1 MLTVEVHLYTV
12 QDVSVLT
19 VEVHL
24 YTVQEVC

>member
-12 QDVSVLT
+12 QEVSVLT

>member
-1 MLTVEVHLYTV
+1 MTVEVHLYTV
-12 QDVSVLT
+12 QEVSVLT